1 MSLLISAHNPMTG
14 PRHLGHFASTML
26 AWEELS
32 KDYQIVAIIDDLIP
46 AVLYPS
52 ARDEI
57 EERTLAV
64 VRECLAMDVD
74 FGGEHHILLTSM
86 APEAHETAFFLS
98 MAMDFGWA
106 QALYRESFAGL
117 LSTYQRAE
125 LGLPRTPSLAE
136 IAYPQC
142 HLAALTLGL
151 GADVFQG
158 GEEMRGY
165 MEIMSVA
172 ADRYDAFNR
181 PKFIGDATFV
191 LGTDGH
197 HMASENAIFISAPPA
212 EIEAQIRDIRSL
224 AIFENW
230 ADALR
235 SRDLAAALASGSRG
249 DPDDHMDNLQA
260 LAVKVI
266 ADALDRFGSAGK
278 SDTDIMSILEKSSAF
293 ARERL
298 QETSARIKKQERI
311 TGF

>member
-1 MSLLISAHNPMTG
+1 MSLLVSAHNPMTG
-14 PRHLGHFASTML
+14 PRHLGHFASTMS
-26 AWEELS
+26 AWEKLS
-32 KDYQIVAIIDDLIP
+32 KDYQIIAVIDDLIP
-46 AVLYPS
+46 ALLYP
-52 ARDEI
+52 AEREKI
-57 EERTLAV
+57 QERTLAV
-64 VRECLAMDVD
+64 VRECLAMDLD
-74 FGGEHHILLTSM
+74 FDGQHHILLTSM

-98 MAMDFGWA
+98 MSMDFAWS

-125 LGLPRTPSLAE
+125 LGLPHTPSLAE

-151 GADVFQG
+151 GADAFQG

-172 ADRYDAFNR
+172 AKRYDAFTQ
-181 PKFIGDATFV
+181 PEFIGDATFV

-197 HMASENAIFISAPPA
+197 HMASENAIFISAPST
-212 EIEAQIRDIRSL
+212 EIEAQVRDIRSI

-230 ADALR
+230 ANALG
-235 SRDLAAALASGSRG
+235 SRDMLAALASEPRG
-249 DPDDHMDNLQA
+249 DPEDHLKAIQDIA
-260 LAVKVI
+260 LKVI
-266 ADALDRFGSAGK
+266 SGALDRFGTAATA
-278 SDTDIMSILEKSSAF
+278 DRDVAAILEKSSSF